1 MGMAI
6 EEIGKRK
13 EGYFK
18 IIAIDCNT
26 DDKEVAK
33 NFPYC

>member
-18 IIAIDCNT
+18 IIPVDCNT
-26 DDKEVAK
+26 DDTDVPK